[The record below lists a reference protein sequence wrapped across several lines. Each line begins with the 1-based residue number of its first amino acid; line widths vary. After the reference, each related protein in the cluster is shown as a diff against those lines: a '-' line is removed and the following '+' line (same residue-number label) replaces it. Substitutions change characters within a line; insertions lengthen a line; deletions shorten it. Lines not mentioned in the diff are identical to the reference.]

1 MAKKLDLSQLEV
13 KSFKTTDKVVLGGD
27 GGRRTVDFFATIC
40 SPVDCDV
47 R

>member
-27 GGRRTVDFFATIC
+27 GRRTADYFATIC